1 MSKEDV
7 MSKPMQK
14 LTKKPPVD
22 FTEERKIQY
31 LHHLRQTGLVWLSAE
46 KVGVSPGTV
55 NDHRKRDLEFDEAC
69 EVAKQMWIDEVLLS
83 EAVRRATK
91 GTSKPILGG
100 KFKDEIVAYEQVYS
114 DSLMAMLL
122 RANRGEFKDKDLA
135 GGGAYSNAGAGVLII
150 PASPDGLS
158 QWQEKFGELAKGTH
172 GRPEGEKK

>member
-1 MSKEDV
+1 MSR
-7 MSKPMQK
+7 KPIEKMK
-14 LTKKPPVD
+14 PKPPVD
-22 FTEERKIQY
+22 FTEERKIQF
-31 LHHLRQTGLVWLSAE
+31 LHHFRETGLMYLSAE
-46 KVGVSPGTV
+46 LVGVSPGTV
-55 NDHRKRDLEFDEAC
+55 SDHRRRDPEFDEAC
-69 EVAKQMWIDEVLLS
+69 EVAKQTWVDQALIA

-91 GTSKPILGG
+91 GTSRPIVGG

-150 PASPDGLS
+150 PASPDGLT

>member
-1 MSKEDV
+1 
-7 MSKPMQK
+7 MSKPIQK
-14 LTKKPPVD
+14 MKPKPPVE

-31 LHHLRQTGLVWLSAE
+31 LHHLRQTGLVYRAAE
-46 KVGVSPGTV
+46 LVGIEPGTV
-55 NDHRKRDLEFDEAC
+55 SKHRKVDPEFDEAC
-69 EVAKQMWIDEVLLS
+69 DVAKQMWVDEVLVA

-91 GTSKPILGG
+91 GTSRPIVGG

-150 PASPDGLS
+150 PASPDGLT